1 MQTECI
7 SVQAIVQ
14 CEEIEILPDLSQYDI
29 QDVAEIYYNPSYD
42 LLFAHETAPSLSGHE
57 RATVTE
63 SGAVSVN
70 TGEFT
75 GRSPKTNTW

>member
-29 QDVAEIYYNPSYD
+29 QDVAEIYYNPSY
-42 LLFAHETAPSLSGHE
+42 
-57 RATVTE
+57 
-63 SGAVSVN
+63 
-70 TGEFT
+70 
-75 GRSPKTNTW
+75 